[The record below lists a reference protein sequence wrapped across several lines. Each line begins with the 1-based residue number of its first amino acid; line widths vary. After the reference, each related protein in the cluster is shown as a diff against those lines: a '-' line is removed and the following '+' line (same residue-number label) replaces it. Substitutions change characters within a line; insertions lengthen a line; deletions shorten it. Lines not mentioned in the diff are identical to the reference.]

1 VAARAWECALPL
13 DHHTEGRWRTP
24 VGSASVAPSAP
35 SVVSLAGC
43 LVRLRAMNTATLTS
57 CHPPRPSGQR
67 SRGTVICVLSGCAR
81 ASWELSTGGFS
92 IISSPSGQRSRGTV
106 ICVLSGCAR
115 ASWEL
120 STGGFSIIS
129 SPSGQRPRDTV
140 ICVLSGCAR
149 ASWELSTGG
158 FSIISARCESNGF
171 GTGRQRMA
179 LARCTTPTLPRRT
192 CSPEYELRPCRWDR
206 EGVETRRR

>member
-92 IISSPSGQRSRGTV
+92 IISSPSGQRPRG
-106 ICVLSGCAR
+106 
-115 ASWEL
+115 
-120 STGGFSIIS
+120 
-129 SPSGQRPRDTV
+129 TV